1 MCNVLRLQQT
11 PCIPSERKSR
21 AARPQ
26 TFSPPSS
33 VASAFK
39 ERKKCFCKIQFCLS
53 LPSPPFRPFNWLTS
67 ADICILP
74 QFFGDFCSFRLSPPL
89 NDPTD
94 EPGPFSGEFQLFAL
108 HISPTFAS
116 NLKSCSRQIQN
127 LFQKNRTPSIFQLCA
142 RARGLNSQF
151 SMVRLT
157 IFKRKNKMS

>member
-1 MCNVLRLQQT
+1 MLLQNPVL
-11 PCIPSERKSR
+11 PFPSFSSF
-21 AARPQ
+21 PS
-26 TFSPPSS
+26 FSPFELINLGRYLYPPSI
-33 VASAFK
+33 FWD
-39 ERKKCFCKIQFCLS
+39 L
-53 LPSPPFRPFNWLTS
+53 
-67 ADICILP
+67 
-74 QFFGDFCSFRLSPPL
+74 CSFRLYPPL

-127 LFQKNRTPSIFQLCA
+127 LFQKNRTPCIFQLCA

-157 IFKRKNKMS
+157 IFKRKSKMSQKDTNECNMIILHYNY